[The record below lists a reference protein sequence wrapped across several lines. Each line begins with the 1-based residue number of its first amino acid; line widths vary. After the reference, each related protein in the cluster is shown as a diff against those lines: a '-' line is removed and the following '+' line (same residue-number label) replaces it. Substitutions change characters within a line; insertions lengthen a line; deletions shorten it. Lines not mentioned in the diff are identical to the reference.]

1 MKKHLK
7 AALAAMLA
15 LVMALAAIPVSALPR
30 FEAEQTAPEKADI
43 TPYWTVPEGYN
54 EHDYNK
60 CVAFLE
66 QTDENG
72 VKNGE
77 KLSEDYDP
85 NDPETWGSDDH
96 GDDCFAWTAVNDELR
111 LESVNLHFAWYSD
124 SSILNGVLDLSS
136 CSALKILTSY
146 RHCLSSIK
154 LRNCISLESL
164 EVSDNKMLWELDIAN
179 CTSLIEFRE
188 LSAYNRIYRLCA
200 SGCTALTDLYVV
212 TNFLSELDVS
222 GCTALNNLDC
232 FCNTGYESDNHLTEL
247 NISDCAALTWLNCSS
262 NNLREL
268 DLSHN
273 ALLRGL
279 RCDNNNLTELDITQ
293 NTALE
298 YLVCDYNNLT
308 KLDVTNNTQLS
319 EFCCRGNAFKELDLS
334 NNQYLSL
341 DNIRA
346 EGSGTIACALGPS
359 YKDGWFI
366 NSVYATAS
374 AGSSF
379 LGWFSDSG
387 ELLYESETWD
397 EFDYDYSGSLL
408 IARFSG
414 GSGEPSLPDDVPAE
428 QISGDFTYKS
438 NVTGRNEQYTFS
450 YDDSWF
456 YSDSSIYNHDL
467 VKMSVRMAMAG
478 SKRDESNIEA
488 LYRQLGYNDIASDF
502 PNPPTDT
509 SIGYSIALKNVVK
522 NGESISIVA
531 VTVRGGDYGAEWLSN
546 GHVGNGTEHAGFA
559 AAARKVRLDLLVY
572 IKDHSDAM
580 HSTIKVWINGYS
592 RAAATSNILAK
603 ELIDKNGEFD
613 VTIDD
618 VFAFCFECPNTTQ
631 ADAASDERYNG
642 IINIINPI
650 DFVPMVPLAYWG
662 FTRYGKTYCLPS
674 RIYAP
679 GYSTQYKPRMVNE
692 YQKIIN
698 KLGGDASDK
707 NVNIYTYEER
717 DQAGVFLGFSYALGV
732 QTYDS
737 NYYAANLEPHVI
749 AILAETLGSDE
760 PASIT
765 EVIFDCYRRLQF
777 LLVRMLVHLPT
788 VIEFS
793 ALVLPRSI
801 EYNGEVIAERQ
812 CLLWNAHFLELGL
825 AWLDSIEGKSDYYNE
840 RRSHVTL
847 TNATQGGR
855 SNNSIDVS
863 VYDSNGTLVA
873 QVINGEVVD
882 DETGICAYIDSNDQ
896 LCLDFPAGEDY
907 RIEVSSAADTELAI
921 TMTKYVGES
930 NTPEKLV
937 SYFDVALSAGDTC
950 TGIVENINGNEEP
963 YSLLVNGEEIEPSAD
978 LGEDDQIEHLVDVE
992 VEGGGRVYFPGTF
1005 VTGEYAKLSV
1015 AFNEENFLGWY
1026 LDGELLSTA
1035 PEYRIMVT
1043 EDMLIT
1049 AKFSTTLGDVNLDGK
1064 LSIADTILIAR
1075 YALGLIEL
1083 EAPCDLDGNRLV
1095 SIADAIVSARYALG
1109 LMEP

>member
-15 LVMALAAIPVSALPR
+15 LIMALAAIPVSALPR
-30 FEAEQTAPEKADI
+30 FEAETAKAENAAI
-43 TPYWTVPEGYN
+43 EPYWTVPDGYN
-54 EHDYNK
+54 AHDYNK
-60 CVAFLE
+60 CVQFLE

-111 LESVNLHFAWYSD
+111 LESVNLYFAWYSD

-478 SKRDESNIEA
+478 TKRDASNIEA
-488 LYRQLGYNDIASDF
+488 LYRRLGYHNIASSF
-502 PNPPTDT
+502 NTPTDT
-509 SIGYSIALKNVVK
+509 SIGHSIALKNVVK
-522 NGESISIVA
+522 DGEAISIIA
-531 VTVRGGDYGAEWLSN
+531 VTIRSGDYGAEWVSN
-546 GHVGNGTEHAGFA
+546 GYVNDGIEHAGFA
-559 AAARKVRLDLLVY
+559 AAARTVRLNLLKY
-572 IKDHSDAM
+572 IKDHSDQI

-592 RAAATSNILAK
+592 RGAATSNILAK
-603 ELIDKNGEFD
+603 ELIDNNAEYG

-618 VFAFCFECPNTTQ
+618 VFAFCFECPNTTK
-631 ADAASDERYNG
+631 ADDAHNSRYRS
-642 IINIINPI
+642 ILNIINPI
-650 DFVPMVPLAYWG
+650 DFVPMVPLDGWG
-662 FTRYGKTYCLPS
+662 FTRYGTTYCLPS
-674 RIYAP
+674 RYYTV
-679 GYSTQYKPRMVNE
+679 GYSNHYKPRMVAE
-692 YQKIIN
+692 YRKIIN
-698 KLGGDASDK
+698 KLGGDASDS
-707 NVNIYTYEER
+707 NVNIFTAEKPGQAHVFKEFCAALAAHTGSSEYYTEEL
-717 DQAGVFLGFSYALGV
+717 QAIVMKALGDMFSKG
-732 QTYDS
+732 DS
-737 NYYAANLEPHVI
+737 SVVDVMNLLRFVLKMAFNNYPNDYEFYMLADRHPLVIDGEPV
-749 AILAETLGSDE
+749 GKVS
-760 PASIT
+760 
-765 EVIFDCYRRLQF
+765 
-777 LLVRMLVHLPT
+777 
-788 VIEFS
+788 
-793 ALVLPRSI
+793 
-801 EYNGEVIAERQ
+801 
-812 CLLWNAHFLELGL
+812 LLWNAHFLELGM
-825 AWLDSIEGKSDYYNE
+825 AWLDSIGGKEDYYMPKY
-840 RRSHVTL
+840 SHVTL
-847 TNATQGGR
+847 TEATMGGR
-855 SNNSIDVS
+855 NNNSINIS
-863 VYDSNGTLVA
+863 VYDSNGAIVA
-873 QVINGEVVD
+873 QVINSEVLD

-896 LCLDFPAGEDY
+896 LCFDFPAGEDY

-921 TMTKYVGES
+921 TMTKYIGES

-1049 AKFSTTLGDVNLDGK
+1049 AKFSTKLGDVNLDGK

-1083 EAPCDLDGNRLV
+1083 EAPCDLDGNRLI

-1109 LMEP
+1109 LIEP